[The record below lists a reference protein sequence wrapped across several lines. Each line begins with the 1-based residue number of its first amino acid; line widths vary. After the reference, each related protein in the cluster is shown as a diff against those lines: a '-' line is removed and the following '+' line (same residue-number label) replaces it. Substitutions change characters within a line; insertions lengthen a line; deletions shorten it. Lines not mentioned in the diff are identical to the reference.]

1 MFCRCLFYFESDLSV
16 IVCWLEIVI
25 VKNILKLLIS
35 IVTDRRKEFSIGTL
49 TTVVINDITIICL
62 NILRIGEYISY
73 ILSCIFICKN
83 CICYTFYIYVCRID
97 TNVEDTEMNIEAAHS
112 EILKYFQSVTSNR
125 WLMIK
130 IFAVLIVFF
139 IVFVVFM
146 A

>member
-1 MFCRCLFYFESDLSV
+1 M
-16 IVCWLEIVI
+16 CWLEIVI

-35 IVTDRRKEFSIGTL
+35 VVTDRRKEFSIGTL
-49 TTVVINDITIICL
+49 TTVVINDITII
-62 NILRIGEYISY
+62 
-73 ILSCIFICKN
+73 
-83 CICYTFYIYVCRID
+83 YIYVCRID